1 MTHGLEIKLAN
12 ARELLE
18 SWKKVLWIEKTEEL
32 ERIFWMVNAHISVIT
47 CSRNLVRKN
56 SIRKSSDRT
65 LLILADN
72 VLSDLLIFQSK
83 IKNLLNQ
90 K

>member
-12 ARELLE
+12 ARELLKT
-18 SWKKVLWIEKTEEL
+18 WKKVLLKEKTEEL
-32 ERIFWMVNAHISVIT
+32 ERIFWMVNAHISIIT

-56 SIRKSSDRT
+56 SNRT
-65 LLILADN
+65 PLILADN
-72 VLSDLLIFQSK
+72 VLSDLLIFQSQ